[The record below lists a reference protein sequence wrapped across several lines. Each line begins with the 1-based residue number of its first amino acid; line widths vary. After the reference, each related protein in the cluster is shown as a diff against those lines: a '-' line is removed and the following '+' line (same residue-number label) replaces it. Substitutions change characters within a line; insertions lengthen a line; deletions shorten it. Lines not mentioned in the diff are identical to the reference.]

1 MQSTYNYFNYNGQV
15 LWQNYG
21 NVIKFQKPFTEKD
34 ADEEEEAEEEVI
46 H

>member
-1 MQSTYNYFNYNGQV
+1 MQSMHNYFNYNGQV

-21 NVIKFQKPFTEKD
+21 NVIEFQKPYTEKHTD
-34 ADEEEEAEEEVI
+34 KEEEEAEEVI